1 MRHDGRMTETH
12 ELLDIARSLA
22 REVGEMIVGARAGE
36 VTVASTKSSDI
47 DPVTAID
54 IAAEKLLR
62 ERLAALRP
70 DDAVLG
76 EEGVD
81 TPGTSGVTWVLDPI
95 DGTVNYLYGLPH
107 YGVSV
112 AAVSG
117 SSRPTE
123 WTMEA
128 GAVFEGG
135 TGRLYSA
142 GRGLGAWVAER
153 GAEPTRIAPRPGPE
167 LSRTLLGTGFQ
178 YIAERRA
185 IQGAV
190 AARML
195 PQVRDIRRLG
205 SCALDLCYVA
215 AGNLDAYYEHGLNAW
230 DFAAG
235 ALIAREAGVRVEGW
249 DGAPPDPS
257 FAIAARPETFDA
269 LHQALSDAGAR
280 EMWATPTMGV

>member
-1 MRHDGRMTETH
+1 M
-12 ELLDIARSLA
+12 
-22 REVGEMIVGARAGE
+22 EV
-36 VTVASTKSSDI
+36 
-47 DPVTAID
+47 
-54 IAAEKLLR
+54 
-62 ERLAALRP
+62 
-70 DDAVLG
+70 
-76 EEGVD
+76 
-81 TPGTSGVTWVLDPI
+81 
-95 DGTVNYLYGLPH
+95 
-107 YGVSV
+107 
-112 AAVSG
+112 
-117 SSRPTE
+117 
-123 WTMEA
+123 

-142 GRGLGAWVAER
+142 GRGLGAWRAER
-153 GAEPTRIAPRPGPE
+153 GADPTRIEPRPGPE

-178 YIAERRA
+178 YITERRA

-257 FAIAARPETFDA
+257 FAIAARPETFEA

-280 EMWATPTMGV
+280 EMWATPTSGV